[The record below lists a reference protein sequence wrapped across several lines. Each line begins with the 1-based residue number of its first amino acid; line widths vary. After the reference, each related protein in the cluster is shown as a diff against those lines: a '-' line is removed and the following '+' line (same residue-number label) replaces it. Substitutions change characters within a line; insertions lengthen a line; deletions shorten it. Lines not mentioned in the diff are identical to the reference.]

1 MIRSLFTSASALH
14 AHQEMLDVVGNNL
27 ANSNTTGFKSQRL
40 RFSNQFTQLLVAQ
53 SAPSATSGGKNP
65 VQIGLGVQVAAADT
79 NLAQGTF
86 ENTGKKLDLA
96 IQNGGFFVLK
106 SGNETFFTRAGA
118 FAVDSNNTLVDPATG
133 AKVQRTGTMGEGTA
147 TAPAFQTAGVGDIT
161 IPKGITVPGNAT
173 ENVKFKGNLDAKALE
188 AVAEVLT
195 MGQPLT
201 EGGLPATT
209 STRLNN
215 LNQTSVGYAAG
226 DQIQITGTRV
236 DGTSVNALYTA
247 TGTAADTVG
256 ALLGVINNLYLSAT
270 PGTGATASLDS
281 AGHIVLTANQAGPA
295 TLTIGLKSNPT
306 DPTPLSGVTQFTN
319 FQASVDGKAADTA
332 TSVIQIF
339 DNQFSPHNVTFTF
352 HKVSPNRWDM
362 SAALEGSEGVIFG
375 FGNDSTVAGL
385 TFNENGSFLG
395 VVGTSVTQLLA
406 AHLPFTVG
414 GVPATTATPLHLLD
428 QHTGGPYAAG
438 DMIQISGIDH
448 DGLPVG
454 PVNFLAAGQTV
465 GDLIDTIN
473 ASFGG
478 ANAVLDASG
487 IIQFA
492 ASVSGQSQLQLDL
505 QDLPANTG
513 GTTVY
518 SDFNEITRG
527 TDGDDDITFQISNL
541 AAFGN
546 KQTIKLDFGSSNGF
560 DGLSQFGGFT
570 TAASTQQDGFAQG
583 TLVDVSVENDGTIT
597 GQFSNGRAEAIAQIA
612 LATFA
617 NSEGLDRTSNN
628 YFKHNSNSGIPII
641 STALSGSAGSI
652 QSGALESSNV
662 DIGAEFTQLIAA
674 QRGYQVNARAFS
686 AANQMLEE
694 TANLLR

>member
-1 MIRSLFTSASALH
+1 MIRSLFTSASALR

-40 RFSNQFTQLLVAQ
+40 RFSNQFTQLLIAQ
-53 SAPSATSGGKNP
+53 SAPSATNGGKNP
-65 VQIGLGVQVAAADT
+65 VQIGQGVQVAAADT
-79 NLAQGTF
+79 SLAQGTF

-96 IQNGGFFVLK
+96 IQNSGYFVLK

-133 AKVQRTGTMGEGTA
+133 AKVQRTGTVGEGTA
-147 TAPAFQTAGVGDIT
+147 TAPAFQTTGVGDIT
-161 IPKGITVPGNAT
+161 IPKGITVPGNST
-173 ENVKFKGNLDAKALE
+173 ENVQFKGNLDSKAFE
-188 AVAEVLT
+188 AITEVLT

-201 EGGLPATT
+201 EGGLAATT

-215 LNQTSVGYAAG
+215 LNQTSVAYAAG
-226 DQIQITGTRV
+226 DQIQITGTQV
-236 DGTSVNALYTA
+236 DGTSVNAFYTA

-256 ALLGVINNLYLSAT
+256 ALLGVINNVFLSTT
-270 PGTGATASLDS
+270 PGVGAAASLDS
-281 AGHIVLTANQAGPA
+281 AGRIVLTANQAGSA
-295 TLTIGLKSNPT
+295 SLTLSLKSNPT
-306 DPTPLSGVTQFTN
+306 DPAPLSGVTQFTN

-339 DNQFSPHNVTFTF
+339 DGQFSPHNVTFTF

-362 SAALEGSEGVIFG
+362 SASLEGSAGVISG
-375 FGNDSTVAGL
+375 FGNDNTVAGL

-395 VVGTSVTQLLA
+395 VVGTSVTQMLA
-406 AHLPFTVG
+406 SRLPFTVG
-414 GVPATTATPLHLLD
+414 GAAATAATSLDALD
-428 QHTGGPYAAG
+428 QHTGGAYAAG
-438 DMIQISGIDH
+438 DVVQISGINH
-448 DGLPVG
+448 EGLPVG
-454 PVNFLAAGQTV
+454 PVNFAAAGQTV
-465 GDLIDTIN
+465 GDLINSVN
-473 ASFGG
+473 AAFTG

-492 ASVSGQSQLQLDL
+492 AAVSGQSQLKLDL

-513 GTTVY
+513 GTTAY
-518 SDFNEITRG
+518 SDFKEIIRG

-546 KQTIKLDFGSSNGF
+546 KQTIKLNFGSTNGF

-583 TLVDVSVENDGTIT
+583 TLVDANVESDGTIT

-617 NSEGLDRTSNN
+617 NSEGLDRMGNN
-628 YFKHNSNSGIPII
+628 YFKSNSNTGTPIV
-641 STALSGSAGSI
+641 SAPLSGSAGSI

-694 TANLLR
+694 MANLLR

>member
-40 RFSNQFTQLLVAQ
+40 RFSNQFTQLLIAQ
-53 SAPSATSGGKNP
+53 SAPSDTSGGKNP
-65 VQIGLGVQVAAADT
+65 VQIGQGVQVAAADT
-79 NLAQGTF
+79 SLAQGTF

-106 SGNETFFTRAGA
+106 NGNETFFTRAGA
-118 FAVDSNNTLVDPATG
+118 FAVDSQNTLVDPATG
-133 AKVQRTGTMGEGTA
+133 AKVQRTGTVGEGTA
-147 TAPAFQTAGVGDIT
+147 TAPAFQIPGVGDIN

-173 ENVKFKGNLDAKALE
+173 ENVAFKGNLDAKALE

-201 EGGLPATT
+201 EGGLAATT
-209 STRLNN
+209 NTLLNN
-215 LNQTSVGYAAG
+215 LNQTSVAYAAG

-236 DGTSVNALYTA
+236 DGTSVNAFYTA

-256 ALLGVINNLYLSAT
+256 ALLGVINNVFLSAT
-270 PGTGATASLDS
+270 PGVGATASLDS
-281 AGHIVLTANQAGPA
+281 SGHIVLTANQSGVANL
-295 TLTIGLKSNPT
+295 TLSLKSNPT

-319 FQASVDGKAADTA
+319 FQVSVDGKAADTA

-339 DNQFSPHNVTFTF
+339 DGQFSPHNVTFTF
-352 HKVSPNRWDM
+352 HKVAPNRWDM
-362 SAALEGSEGVIFG
+362 TASLEGNEGVISG

-395 VVGTSVTQLLA
+395 VVGTSVTEMLA
-406 AHLPFTVG
+406 SHLPFTSG
-414 GVPATTATPLHLLD
+414 GAPATSATSLNALD
-428 QHTGGPYAAG
+428 QHSGAAYAAG
-438 DMIQISGIDH
+438 DIIQISGIDH
-448 DGLPVG
+448 DGTLIG
-454 PVNFLAAGQTV
+454 PVDFAAAGKTV
-465 GDLIDTIN
+465 GDLINSIN
-473 ASFGG
+473 ASFTG
-478 ANAVLDASG
+478 ATAALDASG
-487 IIQFA
+487 IIQLT
-492 ASVSGQSQLQLDL
+492 SKVSGQSQLQLKL
-505 QDLPANTG
+505 QDLPTNAG
-513 GTTVY
+513 GKTTY
-518 SDFNEITRG
+518 SDYNEVTRG

-541 AAFGN
+541 ASFGN
-546 KQTIKLDFGSSNGF
+546 KQTIKLGFGSSNGF

-570 TAASTQQDGFAQG
+570 TAAATQQDGFAQG

-597 GQFSNGRAEAIAQIA
+597 GQFSNGRTEAIAQIA

-617 NSEGLDRTSNN
+617 NPEGLDRTSSN
-628 YFKHNSNSGIPII
+628 YFKYNSSSGTPTIAAP
-641 STALSGSAGSI
+641 LSGSAGSI

-686 AANQMLEE
+686 AANQMMEE
-694 TANLLR
+694 MANLLR

>member
-96 IQNGGFFVLK
+96 IQNSGFFVLK
-106 SGNETFFTRAGA
+106 NGTETFFTRAGA

-236 DGTSVNALYTA
+236 DGTSVSALYTA
-247 TGTAADTVG
+247 TGTATDTVG
-256 ALLGVINNLYLSAT
+256 ALLGVINNLFLSAT
-270 PGTGATASLDS
+270 PGMGATASLDS

-295 TLTIGLKSNPT
+295 TLTIGLKSYPT

-362 SAALEGSEGVIFG
+362 SASLEGSEGVISG

-395 VVGTSVTQLLA
+395 VVGTSVSELLA
-406 AHLPFTVG
+406 SHLPLTVG
-414 GVPATTATPLHLLD
+414 GAPAIAATSLDLLD
-428 QHTGGPYAAG
+428 QHT
-438 DMIQISGIDH
+438 
-448 DGLPVG
+448 
-454 PVNFLAAGQTV
+454 
-465 GDLIDTIN
+465 
-473 ASFGG
+473 
-478 ANAVLDASG
+478 
-487 IIQFA
+487 
-492 ASVSGQSQLQLDL
+492 
-505 QDLPANTG
+505 
-513 GTTVY
+513 
-518 SDFNEITRG
+518 
-527 TDGDDDITFQISNL
+527 
-541 AAFGN
+541 
-546 KQTIKLDFGSSNGF
+546 
-560 DGLSQFGGFT
+560 
-570 TAASTQQDGFAQG
+570 
-583 TLVDVSVENDGTIT
+583 
-597 GQFSNGRAEAIAQIA
+597 
-612 LATFA
+612 
-617 NSEGLDRTSNN
+617 
-628 YFKHNSNSGIPII
+628 
-641 STALSGSAGSI
+641 
-652 QSGALESSNV
+652 
-662 DIGAEFTQLIAA
+662 
-674 QRGYQVNARAFS
+674 
-686 AANQMLEE
+686 
-694 TANLLR
+694 